1 MTKTSFTAMQAMVSM
16 PFSLRAEDL
25 DLKPGRCSLEQVGVK
40 APGTEKRATFFLEKR
55 SDVVRGAGPEGVM
68 MVKVP
73 EGRVSP
79 TLIVMMVVEDCF
91 PYKQF

>member
-40 APGTEKRATFFLEKR
+40 APGTEKRATFFLGEE
-55 SDVVRGAGPEGVM
+55 VGCGEGGGAGGGHYGEGSGGEGVAYFDRH
-68 MVKVP
+68 
-73 EGRVSP
+73 GCIR
-79 TLIVMMVVEDCF
+79 LF
-91 PYKQF
+91 